1 MHKNKKM
8 QTSEIKQ
15 RFGFRK
21 MSIGLCSAVLGS
33 MVFALNTNH
42 PVVHA
47 ATTDNSDANNS
58 QVVNSDKAVAEAS
71 QSNAQSADQAQP
83 QAQTNS
89 AAQASAD
96 SAKQAQADQAQAQA
110 QAQASNSS
118 ENKAQASN
126 ESQSSVK
133 SAIEKQADNASAQ
146 VETKGSLNPAQKTP
160 ERQSA
165 SSVNQDANK
174 AVQAQAPTQNK
185 TQVPAQKSMTQGSTI
200 KSPAQKTPAISGA
213 VSNATQTPNIAD
225 NSVNQAANHANTSVE
240 KSNQASSNKNTDF
253 NLTDNLSKLTA
264 DSIKDNKSFAQILR
278 ENKASIDTAKL
289 TGMYLNSLV
298 AATPNAAGDDQS
310 RNSADHKPDKDIQ
323 DDAGGYVDGN
333 QDKDWVSGDVIS
345 HVITRHVDP
354 VTHKE
359 HVEAVTH
366 VVHHNAET
374 KQVDVPAQTHIV
386 HHDATY
392 TTITVPGQRTWVP
405 PEFEYSQSGSSSG
418 DANQD
423 IVITKPGYWEEG
435 PSTTETVES
444 SPAYDETVVDVP
456 AHKETQVVKKAW
468 DETVTDIPAHDRTVI
483 DQDGYTETVTTWEAR
498 QRRTILVHNPD
509 GTTTDASQYA
519 NIIKTDISRTDDS
532 TKKTTTNL
540 GQWTTSNFG
549 EYVAPKISGY
559 TATIPTV
566 SAESTDPQYSDP
578 EINIYYIADARSVN
592 FKFVDD
598 NNNEAQVGATV
609 TRNGRPGDTASDL
622 GLVVPDK
629 YELAPG
635 QDLPTSYTFKDTNPD
650 QIIHLVHA
658 LVPSTDPSLTQKK
671 VTRTVIFNTPSS
683 YGDKPQ
689 NVVQTANF
697 KRTVYL
703 DAVTGKI
710 AHVNND
716 GVSDPNGHEAIGD
729 WHATSDNDA
738 EDQNTPTVH
747 LDSVPVVQVN
757 GYTPNPSAVNA
768 WDVKGTD
775 QDQTITVN
783 YNANAQA
790 ERFIFEDKDNNNQQ
804 VGSPT
809 TINGV
814 TNQTAQVSLKVP
826 DNYELADG
834 ETLPTSYTFKTTNP
848 DTIIYLKHKHA
859 QAPDVSKTVNRTVE
873 IYFPDGKESDSKQTV
888 TFKRDGYI
896 DLVTKQPHYT
906 NWSEN
911 GQHVFD
917 AISVPPVS
925 GYTPSTTV
933 DRITVTPNDGD
944 LDVKVHYTAN
954 PQSININYQTPDG
967 KVLTQDSK
975 SGTTGE
981 NVKLTYDKTP
991 KGYQIVPGQQLP
1003 DNYTFLPKDN
1013 HDIPVIVDVKKD
1025 NLPDEKET
1033 ETRIVTITTPDGKS
1047 TDTTQSV
1054 TFTRTAVKNEV
1065 TGATENGPWSEN
1077 GTHHFDEVPAKAIE
1091 GYAINGSAP
1100 AIDVHPGYG
1109 TKHIYITYVADGVT
1123 NTWHYVDDDESG
1135 KTVGTDH
1142 QFAGKVNDT
1151 TSFDATKT
1159 QPIPAGYDLVTPGST
1174 NVTYTFKPQGQN
1186 TPVIIHLKH
1195 HITDLTGLNAH
1206 TVKRTIRVTNPQDKT
1221 TDTLEQITFSQSGK
1235 RDEVTGKITYGK
1247 WTNDDT
1253 QTFKAWH
1260 VPDYQGYKPA
1270 GDIENDPNGGMQ
1282 VGADTVHHDSKDILK
1297 VVTYNPDD
1305 ETQKII
1311 YVDPDKNPVVNDSV
1325 GGKFNSTTGLTY
1337 DKVPDGWV
1345 MVPDQKLPSSVTF
1358 KTDNPDIIVNIEH
1371 GKIKVPHDNPH
1382 KKGDPI
1388 PGTKTR
1394 HFDDGSAKDDLNHAS
1409 HRVITVIE
1417 PSGKR
1422 DVTTQTVNF
1431 TRDSLVDTVTGKVIS
1446 YTDWTPSGDGNYA
1459 EFDSPKFDGYKP
1471 SVEKV
1476 PVEKAVV
1483 TKDADPVTITYT
1495 AEARNTVLRFLDQ
1508 DSNNAQVGP
1517 DHPFNGN
1524 VGQTIDI
1531 TGITVPEHYVLAPGQ
1546 SIPTSYSFKDKDNQP
1561 MLVYLKH
1568 KIDILNPT
1576 NDKDNTEK
1584 TVTRTVEITDPQGK
1598 ESDTKQQ
1605 VTFTRTGTYDEVTGK
1620 RQYNPWSENGQHVFD
1635 SVPVPDIPGYT
1646 PSAQVPQI
1654 TVTPQSPDEDLRVHY
1669 TSQPQNTNVDY
1680 KTPDG
1685 KIIKQDNIGGK
1696 TDQTVDVPYEVPD
1709 HYQIVPGQDLPKTYT
1724 FKNKDNPDIIV
1735 NVEPI
1740 KTPQADDTQSV
1751 TRVVTITTPD
1761 GKSTDTTQTVTFTR
1775 HANKNEVTGEI
1786 EYGDWSENGKHT
1798 FDEVTAK
1805 PIAGYAINGSAPEI
1819 VVTPNDKDS
1828 HVYITYVANGQSS
1841 DWHFVDDDNN
1851 GSVVGGKHLIAGK
1864 TNQTIGLDIQS
1875 QIPGNYELVGGQNIP
1890 ATYTFKD
1897 KDNDPVVV
1905 HLKHKTQL
1913 IDDDTTKATVSRTI
1927 KVTNPDGHVNSA
1939 IQQVTF
1945 KRDGIKD
1952 LVTGK
1957 VTYGQWS
1964 NGDSQ
1969 TMSAWPVPE
1978 IQGYKASGTVDPVT
1992 VHHDT
1997 PAMEVD
2003 ITYTPLN
2010 SNQKINY
2017 VDPNHTPIKSDTIS
2031 GQIGT
2036 TVEPKYDIPDG
2047 WVVVTP
2053 GPKDVT
2059 FKETNPDITV
2069 VIKHGEILV
2078 PGDKPVK
2085 PGDQIPGTQDKHFKD
2100 GSTQDD
2106 LNHTSK
2112 RKIIVVNPD
2121 GTKNV
2126 TDQKVAFTRDSLV
2139 DTVTGEVIKYSDWRV
2154 ADNSKGEY
2162 PSFKAPKIDGYNAN
2176 PDYVFSEKADPTK
2189 DAPDVVI
2196 SYDKLAKPEDNKPS
2210 EPSQPGVVPY
2220 VPQTPETP
2228 QQPQQPQEPQQ
2239 PAQPTEPTEPTQK
2252 PTKKAPKKVKKAPAK
2267 KVPTKKVD
2275 NGPVRTTPV
2284 VPTPAVI
2291 TTPSNTPSAPVQ
2303 EPQVTQVARQAAPA
2317 VVQSNG
2323 QLPQT
2328 GSSEEDNALALAGL
2342 AVIGISMMAFVPR
2355 KRED

>member
-71 QSNAQSADQAQP
+71 QSNAPSADQAQT

-89 AAQASAD
+89 AAQVSAD
-96 SAKQAQADQAQAQA
+96 SAKQAQADQAQV
-110 QAQASNSS
+110 SNPS
-118 ENKAQASN
+118 ENKNPASN

-133 SAIEKQADNASAQ
+133 SAIEKQADNASNQ
-146 VETKGSLNPAQKTP
+146 VETKGNLNPAQKTP

-174 AVQAQAPTQNK
+174 AAQAQAPTQNK
-185 TQVPAQKSMTQGSTI
+185 TQVPAQKSVTQGSTI
-200 KSPAQKTPAISGA
+200 KSPAQKTPAISDA

-225 NSVNQAANHANTSVE
+225 SSVNQAANHANASVE
-240 KSNQASSNKNTDF
+240 KSNQASSNKNADF
-253 NLTDNLSKLTA
+253 NLADNLSKLTA

-278 ENKASIDTAKL
+278 ENKASMDTAKL
-289 TGMYLNSLV
+289 TSMYLNLLV

-310 RNSADHKPDKDIQ
+310 RNNADHKPDKDIQ
-323 DDAGGYVDGN
+323 DNAGGYVNGSKDE
-333 QDKDWVSGDVIS
+333 DWVAGDLIN

-392 TTITVPGQRTWVP
+392 TTVTVPGQRTWVP

-509 GTTTDASQYA
+509 KTIIDASQYA
-519 NIIKTDISRTDDS
+519 NITKTDISRTDDS

-578 EINIYYIADARSVN
+578 EINIYYVADARNVN

-658 LVPSTDPSLTQKK
+658 LIPSTDPSLTQKK

-689 NVVQTANF
+689 NVVQTASF

-738 EDQNTPTVH
+738 EGQITPTVH
-747 LDSVPVVQVN
+747 LDSVPVVSVK
-757 GYTPNPSAVNA
+757 GYTPNPGTVNA

-775 QDQTITVN
+775 KDQTITVN
-783 YNANAQA
+783 YVADKQA

-814 TNQTAQVSLKVP
+814 TNQTAQVSLTVP

-859 QAPDVSKTVNRTVE
+859 QASDVSKTVNRTVE

-954 PQSININYQTPDG
+954 PQSININYQTPNG
-967 KVLTQDSK
+967 KVLVQDPK

-981 NVKLTYDKTP
+981 SVKLTYDKTP

-1077 GTHHFDEVPAKAIE
+1077 GTHHFEEVSAKAIE

-1109 TKHIYITYVADGVT
+1109 TKHIYITYVADGAT
-1123 NTWHYVDDDESG
+1123 NTWHYADDDESG

-1151 TSFDATKT
+1151 TSFDVTKT
-1159 QPIPAGYDLVTPGST
+1159 QPIPAGYDLVTPGSI

-1186 TPVIIHLKH
+1186 TPVVIHLKH

-1206 TVKRTIRVTNPQDKT
+1206 TVKRTIRVTNPQGKT

-1253 QTFKAWH
+1253 QTFKALH
-1260 VPDYQGYKPA
+1260 VTDYQGYKPA
-1270 GDIENDPNGGMQ
+1270 GDIENDPDGGMQ

-1311 YVDPDKNPVVNDSV
+1311 YVDPDKNPVANDQV
-1325 GGKFNSTTGLTY
+1325 GGKFNSTTSLTY

-1382 KKGDPI
+1382 NKGDQI

-1471 SVEKV
+1471 SVKKA

-1508 DSNNAQVGP
+1508 DSNNTQVGP

-1531 TGITVPEHYVLAPGQ
+1531 TGVTVPEHYVLAPGQ

-1646 PSAQVPQI
+1646 PSAQVPQV

-1685 KIIKQDNIGGK
+1685 KIIKQDNVGGK

-1775 HANKNEVTGEI
+1775 HANKNEVTGET

-1798 FDEVTAK
+1798 FDEVAAK

-1819 VVTPNDKDS
+1819 VITPNDKDS

-1851 GSVVGGKHLIAGK
+1851 GSVIGGKHLIAGK

-1875 QIPGNYELVGGQNIP
+1875 QIPGNYELVDGQNIP

-1913 IDDDTTKATVSRTI
+1913 IDDNTTKATVSRTI

-1957 VTYGQWS
+1957 ITYGQWS

-2047 WVVVTP
+2047 WVVVMP

-2078 PGDKPVK
+2078 PGDKPVN
-2085 PGDQIPGTQDKHFKD
+2085 PGDKIPGTQDKHFKD

-2121 GTKNV
+2121 GTKHV

-2210 EPSQPGVVPY
+2210 EPSQPGVPC

-2228 QQPQQPQEPQQ
+2228 QEPQEPQEPQQ
-2239 PAQPTEPTEPTQK
+2239 PQQPAEPTEPAQK

-2267 KVPTKKVD
+2267 KVPTKKAD
-2275 NGPVRTTPV
+2275 NGPVRT
-2284 VPTPAVI
+2284 TPAVI

-2328 GSSEEDNALALAGL
+2328 GSSKEDNALALAGL

>member
-71 QSNAQSADQAQP
+71 QSNAQSADQAQT

-96 SAKQAQADQAQAQA
+96 SAKQAQAD

>member
-58 QVVNSDKAVAEAS
+58 QVVNSDKAVADAS
-71 QSNAQSADQAQP
+71 QSNALSADQAQT

-89 AAQASAD
+89 TAQVSAD
-96 SAKQAQADQAQAQA
+96 SAKQAQADQAQV
-110 QAQASNSS
+110 SNSS
-118 ENKAQASN
+118 ESENSASN

-133 SAIEKQADNASAQ
+133 SAIEKQADNASNQ
-146 VETKGSLNPAQKTP
+146 VEAKGSLNPAQKTP
-160 ERQSA
+160 ERQSV
-165 SSVNQDANK
+165 SSVNQDTNK
-174 AVQAQAPTQNK
+174 ADQAQAPTQNK
-185 TQVPAQKSMTQGSTI
+185 TQVPAQKSVTQGSTI

-225 NSVNQAANHANTSVE
+225 SSVNQATNHANTSVE
-240 KSNQASSNKNTDF
+240 KANQASSNKNTDF

-289 TGMYLNSLV
+289 TSMYLNLLV

-310 RNSADHKPDKDIQ
+310 RNNADHKPDKDIQ
-323 DDAGGYVDGN
+323 DDAGGYVDGSK
-333 QDKDWVSGDVIS
+333 DDDWVAGDVIN

-359 HVEAVTH
+359 HVDAVTH

-392 TTITVPGQRTWVP
+392 TTVTVPGQRTWVP

-498 QRRTILVHNPD
+498 QRRTITVHNPD
-509 GTTTDASQYA
+509 GTQTDASQYA
-519 NIIKTDISRTDDS
+519 NITKIDISRTDDS

-578 EINIYYIADARSVN
+578 EINIYYVANARSVN

-658 LVPSTDPSLTQKK
+658 LIPSTDPSLTQKK

-689 NVVQTANF
+689 NVVQTASF

-716 GVSDPNGHEAIGD
+716 GVSDPNGHEAIYA

-738 EDQNTPTVH
+738 EGQITPTVH
-747 LDSVPVVQVN
+747 LDSVPVVSVK
-757 GYTPNPSAVNA
+757 GYTPNPNTVGA

-775 QDQTITVN
+775 KDQTITVN
-783 YNANAQA
+783 YVADKQA

-814 TNQTAQVSLKVP
+814 TNQTAQVSLTVP

-859 QAPDVSKTVNRTVE
+859 QASDVSKTVNRTVE

-906 NWSEN
+906 AWSEN

-917 AISVPPVS
+917 AISIPPVS

-954 PQSININYQTPDG
+954 PQSININYQTPNG
-967 KVLTQDSK
+967 KVLVQDPK

-981 NVKLTYDKTP
+981 SVKLTYDKTP

-1054 TFTRTAVKNEV
+1054 IFTRTAVKNEV

-1109 TKHIYITYVADGVT
+1109 TKHIYITYVADGAT
-1123 NTWHYVDDDESG
+1123 NTWHYADDDESG

-1151 TSFDATKT
+1151 TSFDVTKT

-1186 TPVIIHLKH
+1186 IPIVIHLKH

-1206 TVKRTIRVTNPQDKT
+1206 TVKRTIRVTNPQGKT

-1235 RDEVTGKITYGK
+1235 RDEVTGKITYGD
-1247 WTNDDT
+1247 WTNNDT
-1253 QTFKAWH
+1253 QTFKALH
-1260 VPDYQGYKPA
+1260 VTDYQGYKPA
-1270 GDIENDPNGGMQ
+1270 GDIENDPDGGMQ

-1311 YVDPDKNPVVNDSV
+1311 YVDPDKNPVANDSV
-1325 GGKFNSTTGLTY
+1325 GGKFNSTTSLTY

-1382 KKGDPI
+1382 NKGDQI

-1417 PSGKR
+1417 PSGKH

-1446 YTDWTPSGDGNYA
+1446 YTDWTPSGDGNYT

-1531 TGITVPEHYVLAPGQ
+1531 TDVTVPEHYILAPGQ
-1546 SIPTSYSFKDKDNQP
+1546 SIPTSYSFKEKDNQS

-1775 HANKNEVTGEI
+1775 HANKNEVTGET

-1798 FDEVTAK
+1798 FDEVAAK

-1913 IDDDTTKATVSRTI
+1913 IDDDTTKTTVSRTI

-2078 PGDKPVK
+2078 PGNKPVK

-2121 GTKNV
+2121 GTKHV

-2196 SYDKLAKPEDNKPS
+2196 SYDKLAKPEDNKPG
-2210 EPSQPGVVPY
+2210 EPSQPGVPCI
-2220 VPQTPETP
+2220 PQTPETP
-2228 QQPQQPQEPQQ
+2228 QQPQQPQQPQEPQ
-2239 PAQPTEPTEPTQK
+2239 QPTEPTEPAQK
-2252 PTKKAPKKVKKAPAK
+2252 PAKKVKKAPAK
-2267 KVPTKKVD
+2267 KVPTKKAD
-2275 NGPVRTTPV
+2275 NGPVV
-2284 VPTPAVI
+2284 STPAVI
-2291 TTPSNTPSAPVQ
+2291 TTPSSTPSAPVQ

-2328 GSSEEDNALALAGL
+2328 GSSKEDNALALAGL

>member
-58 QVVNSDKAVAEAS
+58 QVVNSDKSVAEAS
-71 QSNAQSADQAQP
+71 QSNAQSADQAQT

-89 AAQASAD
+89 AAQVSAD
-96 SAKQAQADQAQAQA
+96 SAKQAQADQTQVQAQVP
-110 QAQASNSS
+110 NSS

-126 ESQSSVK
+126 ESQNSVK

-174 AVQAQAPTQNK
+174 AAQAQAPTQNK
-185 TQVPAQKSMTQGSTI
+185 TQVPVQKSVTQGSTI
-200 KSPAQKTPAISGA
+200 KSPAQKTPTISGA

-225 NSVNQAANHANTSVE
+225 SSVNQAANHANTSVE

-278 ENKASIDTAKL
+278 ENKASMDTAKL
-289 TGMYLNSLV
+289 TSMYLNLLV
-298 AATPNAAGDDQS
+298 ATTPNAAGDDQS
-310 RNSADHKPDKDIQ
+310 RNNADHKPDKDIQ
-323 DDAGGYVDGN
+323 DDAGGYVDGSN
-333 QDKDWVSGDVIS
+333 KDDDWVAGDVIN

-374 KQVDVPAQTHIV
+374 KQVDVPAKTHIV
-386 HHDATY
+386 PHAATY
-392 TTITVPGQRTWVP
+392 TTITVPGQKTWIP
-405 PEFEYSQSGSSSG
+405 PQFEYSQSGSSSG

-519 NIIKTDISRTDDS
+519 NITKTDISRTDDS

-566 SAESTDPQYSDP
+566 SAEATDPQYSDP
-578 EINIYYIADARSVN
+578 MINIYYIADARSVN

-598 NNNEAQVGATV
+598 NNNEAQVGPTV

-622 GLVVPDK
+622 GLVVPNK
-629 YELAPG
+629 YELAHG

-658 LVPSTDPSLTQKK
+658 LIPSTDPSLTQKK

-703 DAVTGKI
+703 DAVTGQI
-710 AHVNND
+710 AHVNNA

-738 EDQNTPTVH
+738 EGQITPAVH
-747 LDSVPVVQVN
+747 LNSVPVVSVK

-775 QDQTITVN
+775 KDQTITVN
-783 YNANAQA
+783 YVADKQA

-814 TNQTAQVSLKVP
+814 TNQTAQVSLTVP

-848 DTIIYLKHKHA
+848 DTIIYLKHKRA

-967 KVLTQDSK
+967 KVLTQDPK

-991 KGYQIVPGQQLP
+991 KGYRIVPGQQLP

-1033 ETRIVTITTPDGKS
+1033 ETRIVTITTPGGKS

-1065 TGATENGPWSEN
+1065 TGATENSPWSEN

-1109 TKHIYITYVADGVT
+1109 TKHIYITYVANGVT
-1123 NTWHYVDDDESG
+1123 NTWHYVDDDESS

-1186 TPVIIHLKH
+1186 TPVVIHLKH

-1270 GDIENDPNGGMQ
+1270 GDIENDPDGGMQ

-1371 GKIKVPHDNPH
+1371 GKIKVPHDHPH

-1459 EFDSPKFDGYKP
+1459 EFDSPKFNGYKP

-1531 TGITVPEHYVLAPGQ
+1531 TDITVPEHYVLAPGQ
-1546 SIPTSYSFKDKDNQP
+1546 SIPTSYSFKEKDNQP

-1724 FKNKDNPDIIV
+1724 FKDKDNPDIIV

-1740 KTPQADDTQSV
+1740 KTPQADDKATI

-1761 GKSTDTTQTVTFTR
+1761 GKSTDTTQTVIFTR
-1775 HANKNEVTGEI
+1775 HANKNEVTGET
-1786 EYGDWSENGKHT
+1786 EYGNWSENGKHT

-1828 HVYITYVANGQSS
+1828 HIYITYVANGQSS

-1964 NGDSQ
+1964 NSDSQ

-2017 VDPNHTPIKSDTIS
+2017 VDPNHNPIKSDTIS

-2085 PGDQIPGTQDKHFKD
+2085 PGDKIPGTQDKHFKD

-2121 GTKNV
+2121 GTKHV

-2210 EPSQPGVVPY
+2210 EPSQPDVVPC
-2220 VPQTPETP
+2220 VPQTPET
-2228 QQPQQPQEPQQ
+2228 PQQPQEPQQ
-2239 PAQPTEPTEPTQK
+2239 PAQPTEPTEPARK

-2267 KVPTKKVD
+2267 KVPTKKAD

-2284 VPTPAVI
+2284 VSTPAVI

-2328 GSSEEDNALALAGL
+2328 GSSKEDNALALAGL

>member
-1 MHKNKKM
+1 M

-58 QVVNSDKAVAEAS
+58 QVVNSDKAVADTS
-71 QSNAQSADQAQP
+71 QSNAPSADQAQT
-83 QAQTNS
+83 QTQTNS
-89 AAQASAD
+89 VAQVSAD
-96 SAKQAQADQAQAQA
+96 SAKQAQADQAQV
-110 QAQASNSS
+110 SNSS
-118 ENKAQASN
+118 ENKNPASN

-133 SAIEKQADNASAQ
+133 SAIEKQTDSASAQ

-165 SSVNQDANK
+165 SSVNQDTNK
-174 AVQAQAPTQNK
+174 AAQAQVQAPTQNK
-185 TQVPAQKSMTQGSTI
+185 TQVPAQKSVTQGSTI

-213 VSNATQTPNIAD
+213 ASNATQTPNIAD
-225 NSVNQAANHANTSVE
+225 SSVNQAANNANASVE
-240 KSNQASSNKNTDF
+240 KSNPASSNKNTDF

-278 ENKASIDTAKL
+278 ENKASMDTAKL
-289 TGMYLNSLV
+289 TSMYLNLLV

-310 RNSADHKPDKDIQ
+310 RNNADHKPDKDIQ
-323 DDAGGYVDGN
+323 DDAGGYVNGSKDE
-333 QDKDWVSGDVIS
+333 DWVAGDVIN

-359 HVEAVTH
+359 HVDAVTH

-392 TTITVPGQRTWVP
+392 TTVTVPGQRTWVP

-498 QRRTILVHNPD
+498 QRRTITVHNPD
-509 GTTTDASQYA
+509 HTTIDASQYA
-519 NIIKTDISRTDDS
+519 NITKTDISRTDDS

-578 EINIYYIADARSVN
+578 EINIYYVANARSVN

-658 LVPSTDPSLTQKK
+658 LIPSTDPSLTQKK

-689 NVVQTANF
+689 NVVQTASF

-716 GVSDPNGHEAIGD
+716 GVSDPNGHEAIYT

-738 EDQNTPTVH
+738 EGQITPTVH
-747 LDSVPVVQVN
+747 LDSVPVVSVK
-757 GYTPNPSAVNA
+757 GYTPNPGAVNA

-775 QDQTITVN
+775 KDQTITVN
-783 YNANAQA
+783 YVADKQA

-814 TNQTAQVSLKVP
+814 TNQTAQVSLTVP

-859 QAPDVSKTVNRTVE
+859 QASDVSKTVNRTVE

-906 NWSEN
+906 AWSEN

-917 AISVPPVS
+917 AISIPPVS

-954 PQSININYQTPDG
+954 PQSININYQTPNG
-967 KVLTQDSK
+967 KVLVQDPK

-981 NVKLTYDKTP
+981 SVKLTYDKTP

-1151 TSFDATKT
+1151 ASFDVTKT
-1159 QPIPAGYDLVTPGST
+1159 QPIPTGYDLVTPGST
-1174 NVTYTFKPQGQN
+1174 NVSYMFKPQGQN
-1186 TPVIIHLKH
+1186 TPVLIHLKH

-1206 TVKRTIRVTNPQDKT
+1206 TVKRTIRVTNPQGKT

-1253 QTFKAWH
+1253 QTFKALH
-1260 VPDYQGYKPA
+1260 VTDYQGYTPA
-1270 GDIENDPNGGMQ
+1270 GDIENDPDGGMQ

-1311 YVDPDKNPVVNDSV
+1311 YLDPDKNPVANDQV

-1358 KTDNPDIIVNIEH
+1358 KTDNPDIIVNVEH
-1371 GKIKVPHDNPH
+1371 GKIKVPHDHPH
-1382 KKGDPI
+1382 NKGDQI

-1417 PSGKR
+1417 PSGKH

-1483 TKDADPVTITYT
+1483 TKDANPVTITYT

-1524 VGQTIDI
+1524 VGQTINI
-1531 TGITVPEHYVLAPGQ
+1531 TDITVPEHYVLAPGQ

-1685 KIIKQDNIGGK
+1685 KIIKQDNVGGK
-1696 TDQTVDVPYEVPD
+1696 TDQTVDVPYQVPD

-1735 NVEPI
+1735 KVEPI

-1775 HANKNEVTGEI
+1775 HANKNEVTGET

-1798 FDEVTAK
+1798 FNEVVAK
-1805 PIAGYAINGSAPEI
+1805 PIAGYAINGSAPTI

-1913 IDDDTTKATVSRTI
+1913 IDDNTTKATVSRTI

-2078 PGDKPVK
+2078 PGNKPVK

-2121 GTKNV
+2121 GTKHV

-2196 SYDKLAKPEDNKPS
+2196 SYDKLAKPEDNKPG
-2210 EPSQPGVVPY
+2210 EPSQPGVPC

-2228 QQPQQPQEPQQ
+2228 QQPQQPQQ
-2239 PAQPTEPTEPTQK
+2239 PAQPTEPTEPAQK
-2252 PTKKAPKKVKKAPAK
+2252 PAKKVKKAPAK
-2267 KVPTKKVD
+2267 KVPTKKAD
-2275 NGPVRTTPV
+2275 NGPVV
-2284 VPTPAVI
+2284 STPAVI
-2291 TTPSNTPSAPVQ
+2291 TTPSSTPSAPVQ

-2328 GSSEEDNALALAGL
+2328 GSSKEDNALALAGL

-2355 KRED
+2355 KREN

>member
-47 ATTDNSDANNS
+47 ATTDNSDANSS
-58 QVVNSDKAVAEAS
+58 QVANSDKAVVEAS
-71 QSNAQSADQAQP
+71 QSNAQSADQAQT
-83 QAQTNS
+83 QTQTNS
-89 AAQASAD
+89 AAQVSAD
-96 SAKQAQADQAQAQA
+96 SATQAQADQAQV
-110 QAQASNSS
+110 SNSS

-160 ERQSA
+160 EKQSA

-174 AVQAQAPTQNK
+174 ADQAQAPVQAPTQNK
-185 TQVPAQKSMTQGSTI
+185 TQVPAQKSVTQGSTI
-200 KSPAQKTPAISGA
+200 KSPAQKTPVINGA
-213 VSNATQTPNIAD
+213 VSKATQTPNIAD
-225 NSVNQAANHANTSVE
+225 SSVNQAANNANASVE
-240 KSNQASSNKNTDF
+240 KSNPASSNKNTDF

-278 ENKASIDTAKL
+278 ENKASMDTAKL
-289 TGMYLNSLV
+289 TSMYLNLLV

-310 RNSADHKPDKDIQ
+310 RNNADHKPDKDIQ
-323 DDAGGYVDGN
+323 DDAGGYVDGDN
-333 QDKDWVSGDVIS
+333 KDDDWVAGDLIN

-374 KQVDVPAQTHIV
+374 KQVDVPAKTHIV
-386 HHDATY
+386 PHAATY
-392 TTITVPGQRTWVP
+392 TTITVPGQKTWVP
-405 PEFEYSQSGSSSG
+405 PEFEYSQNGSSSG

-435 PSTTETVES
+435 PATTETVES

-519 NIIKTDISRTDDS
+519 NITKTDISRTDDS

-566 SAESTDPQYSDP
+566 SAEATDPQYSDP
-578 EINIYYIADARSVN
+578 MINIYYIADARSVN

-622 GLVVPDK
+622 GLVVPNK

-658 LVPSTDPSLTQKK
+658 LVPSLDPSLTQKK

-716 GVSDPNGHEAIGD
+716 GVSDPNGHEAIYA

-738 EDQNTPTVH
+738 EGQNTPTVH

-757 GYTPNPSAVNA
+757 GYTPNPNTVGA

-790 ERFIFEDKDNNNQQ
+790 ERFIFEDKDNKNQQ

-809 TINGV
+809 TIKGV
-814 TNQTAQVSLKVP
+814 TNQTAQVSLTVP

-896 DLVTKQPHYT
+896 DLVTKQSHYT

-917 AISVPPVS
+917 AIPIPPVS

-954 PQSININYQTPDG
+954 PQSININYQTPNG
-967 KVLTQDSK
+967 KVLVQDPK

-981 NVKLTYDKTP
+981 NVKLAYDKTP

-1003 DNYTFLPKDN
+1003 DSYTFLPKDN

-1123 NTWHYVDDDESG
+1123 NTWHYVDDDGAG
-1135 KTVGTDH
+1135 KMVGDDH

-1151 TSFDATKT
+1151 ASFDVTT
-1159 QPIPAGYDLVTPGST
+1159 IQPIPTGYDLVTPGST
-1174 NVTYTFKPQGQN
+1174 SVNYMFKPQGQN
-1186 TPVIIHLKH
+1186 TPVLIHLKH

-1206 TVKRTIRVTNPQDKT
+1206 TVKRTIRVTNPQGKT

-1235 RDEVTGKITYGK
+1235 RDEVTGKITYGD
-1247 WTNDDT
+1247 WTNNDS

-1260 VPDYQGYKPA
+1260 VPDYQGYTPA

-1311 YVDPDKNPVVNDSV
+1311 YVDPDKNPVANDQV
-1325 GGKFNSTTGLTY
+1325 GGKFNSTTSLTY

-1371 GKIKVPHDNPH
+1371 GKIKVPHDNPYN
-1382 KKGDPI
+1382 KGDQI

-1417 PSGKR
+1417 PSGKH

-1471 SVEKV
+1471 SVEKA

-1646 PSAQVPQI
+1646 PSAQVPQV

-1696 TDQTVDVPYEVPD
+1696 TDQTVDVPYQVPD

-1751 TRVVTITTPD
+1751 TRVVTITTPA
-1761 GKSTDTTQTVTFTR
+1761 GKSTDTTQTITFTR
-1775 HANKNEVTGEI
+1775 HANKNEVTGKT

-1805 PIAGYAINGSAPEI
+1805 PIAGYAINGSAPTI

-1957 VTYGQWS
+1957 ITYGQWS

-1978 IQGYKASGTVDPVT
+1978 IPGYKASGTVDPVT

-2017 VDPNHTPIKSDTIS
+2017 VDPNHNPIKSDTIS

-2059 FKETNPDITV
+2059 FKDTNPDITV

-2078 PGDKPVK
+2078 PGNKPVK
-2085 PGDQIPGTQDKHFKD
+2085 PGDKIPGTQDKHFKD

-2121 GTKNV
+2121 GTKHV

-2154 ADNSKGEY
+2154 SDNSKGEY

-2176 PDYVFSEKADPTK
+2176 PDYVFNEKADPTK

-2210 EPSQPGVVPY
+2210 EPSQPGVPC

-2228 QQPQQPQEPQQ
+2228 QQPQQPQQPQEPQQ
-2239 PAQPTEPTEPTQK
+2239 PQQPTEPTEPAQK
-2252 PTKKAPKKVKKAPAK
+2252 PAKKAPKKVKKAPAK
-2267 KVPTKKVD
+2267 KAPAKKAD

-2284 VPTPAVI
+2284 VSTPAVI
-2291 TTPSNTPSAPVQ
+2291 TTPSAPVQ

-2328 GSSEEDNALALAGL
+2328 GSSKEDNALSLAGL

>member
-1 MHKNKKM
+1 M
-8 QTSEIKQ
+8 
-15 RFGFRK
+15 
-21 MSIGLCSAVLGS
+21 
-33 MVFALNTNH
+33 
-42 PVVHA
+42 
-47 ATTDNSDANNS
+47 
-58 QVVNSDKAVAEAS
+58 
-71 QSNAQSADQAQP
+71 
-83 QAQTNS
+83 
-89 AAQASAD
+89 
-96 SAKQAQADQAQAQA
+96 
-110 QAQASNSS
+110 
-118 ENKAQASN
+118 
-126 ESQSSVK
+126 
-133 SAIEKQADNASAQ
+133 
-146 VETKGSLNPAQKTP
+146 
-160 ERQSA
+160 
-165 SSVNQDANK
+165 
-174 AVQAQAPTQNK
+174 
-185 TQVPAQKSMTQGSTI
+185 
-200 KSPAQKTPAISGA
+200 
-213 VSNATQTPNIAD
+213 
-225 NSVNQAANHANTSVE
+225 
-240 KSNQASSNKNTDF
+240 
-253 NLTDNLSKLTA
+253 
-264 DSIKDNKSFAQILR
+264 
-278 ENKASIDTAKL
+278 
-289 TGMYLNSLV
+289 
-298 AATPNAAGDDQS
+298 
-310 RNSADHKPDKDIQ
+310 
-323 DDAGGYVDGN
+323 
-333 QDKDWVSGDVIS
+333 
-345 HVITRHVDP
+345 
-354 VTHKE
+354 
-359 HVEAVTH
+359 
-366 VVHHNAET
+366 
-374 KQVDVPAQTHIV
+374 
-386 HHDATY
+386 
-392 TTITVPGQRTWVP
+392 
-405 PEFEYSQSGSSSG
+405 
-418 DANQD
+418 
-423 IVITKPGYWEEG
+423 
-435 PSTTETVES
+435 
-444 SPAYDETVVDVP
+444 
-456 AHKETQVVKKAW
+456 
-468 DETVTDIPAHDRTVI
+468 
-483 DQDGYTETVTTWEAR
+483 
-498 QRRTILVHNPD
+498 
-509 GTTTDASQYA
+509 
-519 NIIKTDISRTDDS
+519 
-532 TKKTTTNL
+532 
-540 GQWTTSNFG
+540 
-549 EYVAPKISGY
+549 
-559 TATIPTV
+559 
-566 SAESTDPQYSDP
+566 
-578 EINIYYIADARSVN
+578 
-592 FKFVDD
+592 
-598 NNNEAQVGATV
+598 
-609 TRNGRPGDTASDL
+609 
-622 GLVVPDK
+622 
-629 YELAPG
+629 
-635 QDLPTSYTFKDTNPD
+635 
-650 QIIHLVHA
+650 
-658 LVPSTDPSLTQKK
+658 
-671 VTRTVIFNTPSS
+671 
-683 YGDKPQ
+683 
-689 NVVQTANF
+689 
-697 KRTVYL
+697 
-703 DAVTGKI
+703 
-710 AHVNND
+710 
-716 GVSDPNGHEAIGD
+716 
-729 WHATSDNDA
+729 
-738 EDQNTPTVH
+738 
-747 LDSVPVVQVN
+747 
-757 GYTPNPSAVNA
+757 
-768 WDVKGTD
+768 
-775 QDQTITVN
+775 
-783 YNANAQA
+783 
-790 ERFIFEDKDNNNQQ
+790 
-804 VGSPT
+804 
-809 TINGV
+809 
-814 TNQTAQVSLKVP
+814 
-826 DNYELADG
+826 
-834 ETLPTSYTFKTTNP
+834 
-848 DTIIYLKHKHA
+848 
-859 QAPDVSKTVNRTVE
+859 
-873 IYFPDGKESDSKQTV
+873 
-888 TFKRDGYI
+888 
-896 DLVTKQPHYT
+896 
-906 NWSEN
+906 
-911 GQHVFD
+911 
-917 AISVPPVS
+917 
-925 GYTPSTTV
+925 
-933 DRITVTPNDGD
+933 
-944 LDVKVHYTAN
+944 
-954 PQSININYQTPDG
+954 
-967 KVLTQDSK
+967 
-975 SGTTGE
+975 
-981 NVKLTYDKTP
+981 
-991 KGYQIVPGQQLP
+991 
-1003 DNYTFLPKDN
+1003 
-1013 HDIPVIVDVKKD
+1013 
-1025 NLPDEKET
+1025 
-1033 ETRIVTITTPDGKS
+1033 
-1047 TDTTQSV
+1047 
-1054 TFTRTAVKNEV
+1054 
-1065 TGATENGPWSEN
+1065 
-1077 GTHHFDEVPAKAIE
+1077 
-1091 GYAINGSAP
+1091 
-1100 AIDVHPGYG
+1100 
-1109 TKHIYITYVADGVT
+1109 
-1123 NTWHYVDDDESG
+1123 
-1135 KTVGTDH
+1135 
-1142 QFAGKVNDT
+1142 
-1151 TSFDATKT
+1151 
-1159 QPIPAGYDLVTPGST
+1159 
-1174 NVTYTFKPQGQN
+1174 
-1186 TPVIIHLKH
+1186 
-1195 HITDLTGLNAH
+1195 
-1206 TVKRTIRVTNPQDKT
+1206 
-1221 TDTLEQITFSQSGK
+1221 
-1235 RDEVTGKITYGK
+1235 
-1247 WTNDDT
+1247 
-1253 QTFKAWH
+1253 
-1260 VPDYQGYKPA
+1260 
-1270 GDIENDPNGGMQ
+1270 
-1282 VGADTVHHDSKDILK
+1282 
-1297 VVTYNPDD
+1297 
-1305 ETQKII
+1305 
-1311 YVDPDKNPVVNDSV
+1311 
-1325 GGKFNSTTGLTY
+1325 
-1337 DKVPDGWV
+1337 
-1345 MVPDQKLPSSVTF
+1345 
-1358 KTDNPDIIVNIEH
+1358 
-1371 GKIKVPHDNPH
+1371 
-1382 KKGDPI
+1382 
-1388 PGTKTR
+1388 
-1394 HFDDGSAKDDLNHAS
+1394 
-1409 HRVITVIE
+1409 
-1417 PSGKR
+1417 
-1422 DVTTQTVNF
+1422 TTQTVNF

-1471 SVEKV
+1471 SVEKA

-1531 TGITVPEHYVLAPGQ
+1531 TGVTVPEHYILAPGQ

-1584 TVTRTVEITDPQGK
+1584 TVTRTVEITDQQGK

-1775 HANKNEVTGEI
+1775 HANKNEVTGET

-1798 FDEVTAK
+1798 FDEVAAK

-1875 QIPGNYELVGGQNIP
+1875 QIPGNYELVDGQNIP

-1897 KDNDPVVV
+1897 KDNVPVVV

-1957 VTYGQWS
+1957 ITYGQWS

-2078 PGDKPVK
+2078 PGNKPVK

-2121 GTKNV
+2121 GTKHV

-2210 EPSQPGVVPY
+2210 EPSQPGVPC

-2239 PAQPTEPTEPTQK
+2239 PTEPTEPTEPAQK
-2252 PTKKAPKKVKKAPAK
+2252 PAKKVKKAPAK
-2267 KVPTKKVD
+2267 KVPTKKAD
-2275 NGPVRTTPV
+2275 NGPVV
-2284 VPTPAVI
+2284 STPAVI

-2328 GSSEEDNALALAGL
+2328 GSSKEDNALALAGL

-2355 KRED
+2355 KCED

>member
-1 MHKNKKM
+1 M
-8 QTSEIKQ
+8 
-15 RFGFRK
+15 
-21 MSIGLCSAVLGS
+21 
-33 MVFALNTNH
+33 
-42 PVVHA
+42 
-47 ATTDNSDANNS
+47 
-58 QVVNSDKAVAEAS
+58 
-71 QSNAQSADQAQP
+71 
-83 QAQTNS
+83 
-89 AAQASAD
+89 
-96 SAKQAQADQAQAQA
+96 
-110 QAQASNSS
+110 
-118 ENKAQASN
+118 
-126 ESQSSVK
+126 
-133 SAIEKQADNASAQ
+133 
-146 VETKGSLNPAQKTP
+146 
-160 ERQSA
+160 
-165 SSVNQDANK
+165 
-174 AVQAQAPTQNK
+174 
-185 TQVPAQKSMTQGSTI
+185 PAQKSVTQGSTI

-213 VSNATQTPNIAD
+213 NGAVSNATQTPNIAD
-225 NSVNQAANHANTSVE
+225 SSVNQAANNANVSVE
-240 KSNQASSNKNTDF
+240 KSNPASSNKNTDF

-289 TGMYLNSLV
+289 TSMYLNLLV

-310 RNSADHKPDKDIQ
+310 RNNANHKPDKDIQ
-323 DDAGGYVDGN
+323 DDAGGYVNGSKD
-333 QDKDWVSGDVIS
+333 DDWVAGDVIN

-359 HVEAVTH
+359 HVDAVTH

-374 KQVDVPAQTHIV
+374 KQVDVPAQTHVV

-423 IVITKPGYWEEG
+423 VVITKPGYWEEG

-509 GTTTDASQYA
+509 DTITDASQYA
-519 NIIKTDISRTDDS
+519 NITKTDISRTDDS

-549 EYVAPKISGY
+549 EYVAPTISGY

-566 SAESTDPQYSDP
+566 SAEATDPQYSDP
-578 EINIYYIADARSVN
+578 MINIYYVANARSVN

-598 NNNEAQVGATV
+598 NNNEAQVGPTV

-622 GLVVPDK
+622 GLVVPNK

-689 NVVQTANF
+689 SVVQTASF

-716 GVSDPNGHEAIGD
+716 NVSDPNGHEAIYD

-738 EDQNTPTVH
+738 EGQITPTVH

-757 GYTPNPSAVNA
+757 GYTPNPGAVNA

-775 QDQTITVN
+775 KDQTITVN
-783 YNANAQA
+783 YVADKQA

-859 QAPDVSKTVNRTVE
+859 QASDVSKTVNRTVE

-917 AISVPPVS
+917 AIPIPPVS

-954 PQSININYQTPDG
+954 PQSININYQTPNG
-967 KVLTQDSK
+967 KVLVQDPK

-981 NVKLTYDKTP
+981 SVKLTYDKVP

-1077 GTHHFDEVPAKAIE
+1077 GTHHFNEVPAKVIE

-1123 NTWHYVDDDESG
+1123 NTWHYVDDDGEG
-1135 KTVGTDH
+1135 KMVGDDH

-1151 TSFDATKT
+1151 ASFDVTKT
-1159 QPIPAGYDLVTPGST
+1159 APIPTGYDLVTPGST
-1174 NVTYTFKPQGQN
+1174 SVNYMFKPQGQN
-1186 TPVIIHLKH
+1186 TPVLIHLKH

-1206 TVKRTIRVTNPQDKT
+1206 TVKRTIRVTNPQGKT

-1235 RDEVTGKITYGK
+1235 RDEVTGKITYGD
-1247 WTNDDT
+1247 WTNNDS
-1253 QTFKAWH
+1253 QTFKSWH

-1270 GDIENDPNGGMQ
+1270 GDIENDPDGGMQ

-1311 YVDPDKNPVVNDSV
+1311 YVDPDKNPVANDSV

-1358 KTDNPDIIVNIEH
+1358 KTDNPDIIVNVEH

-1382 KKGDPI
+1382 NKGDQI

-1417 PSGKR
+1417 PSGKH

-1446 YTDWTPSGDGNYA
+1446 YTDWTTSGDGNYA

-1471 SVEKV
+1471 SVEKA

-1531 TGITVPEHYVLAPGQ
+1531 TNITVPEHYVLAPGQ
-1546 SIPTSYSFKDKDNQP
+1546 SIPTSYSFKEKDNQP

-1735 NVEPI
+1735 KVEPI

-1751 TRVVTITTPD
+1751 TRVVTVTTPD

-1775 HANKNEVTGEI
+1775 HANKNEVTGET

-1798 FDEVTAK
+1798 FDEVAAK

-1913 IDDDTTKATVSRTI
+1913 IDDDTTKTTVSRTI

-1997 PAMEVD
+1997 PTMEVD

-2078 PGDKPVK
+2078 PGNKPVK
-2085 PGDQIPGTQDKHFKD
+2085 PGDKIPGTQDKHFKD

-2121 GTKNV
+2121 GTKHV

-2196 SYDKLAKPEDNKPS
+2196 SYDKLAKPEDNKPG
-2210 EPSQPGVVPY
+2210 EPSQPGVPY

-2239 PAQPTEPTEPTQK
+2239 PAQPTEPTEPAQK
-2252 PTKKAPKKVKKAPAK
+2252 PAKKVKKAPAK
-2267 KVPTKKVD
+2267 KVPTKKAD
-2275 NGPVRTTPV
+2275 NGPVRT
-2284 VPTPAVI
+2284 TPAVI

-2328 GSSEEDNALALAGL
+2328 GSSKEDNALALAGL

>member
-1 MHKNKKM
+1 MHKNNKM

-58 QVVNSDKAVAEAS
+58 QVVNSDKAVADTS
-71 QSNAQSADQAQP
+71 QSNAPSADQAQT
-83 QAQTNS
+83 QTQTNS
-89 AAQASAD
+89 VAQVSAD
-96 SAKQAQADQAQAQA
+96 SAKQAQADQAQV
-110 QAQASNSS
+110 SNSS
-118 ENKAQASN
+118 ENKNPASN

-133 SAIEKQADNASAQ
+133 SAIEKQTDSASAQ

-165 SSVNQDANK
+165 SSVNQDTNK
-174 AVQAQAPTQNK
+174 AAQAQVQAPTQNK
-185 TQVPAQKSMTQGSTI
+185 TQVPAQKSVTQGSTI

-213 VSNATQTPNIAD
+213 ASNATQTPNIAD
-225 NSVNQAANHANTSVE
+225 SSVNQAANNANASVE
-240 KSNQASSNKNTDF
+240 KSNPASSNKNTDF

-278 ENKASIDTAKL
+278 ENKASMDTAKL
-289 TGMYLNSLV
+289 TSMYLNLLV

-310 RNSADHKPDKDIQ
+310 RNNADHKPDKDIQ
-323 DDAGGYVDGN
+323 DDAGGYVNGSKDE
-333 QDKDWVSGDVIS
+333 DWVAGDVIN

-359 HVEAVTH
+359 HVDAVTH

-392 TTITVPGQRTWVP
+392 TTVTVPGQRTWVP

-498 QRRTILVHNPD
+498 QRRTITVHNPD
-509 GTTTDASQYA
+509 HTTIDASQYA
-519 NIIKTDISRTDDS
+519 NITKTDISRTDDS

-578 EINIYYIADARSVN
+578 EINIYYVANARSVN

-658 LVPSTDPSLTQKK
+658 LIPSTDPSLTQKK

-689 NVVQTANF
+689 NVVQTASF

-716 GVSDPNGHEAIGD
+716 GVSDPNGHEAIYT

-738 EDQNTPTVH
+738 EGQITPTVH
-747 LDSVPVVQVN
+747 LDSVPVVSVK
-757 GYTPNPSAVNA
+757 GYTPNPGAVNA

-775 QDQTITVN
+775 KDQTITVN
-783 YNANAQA
+783 YVADKQA

-814 TNQTAQVSLKVP
+814 TNQTAQVSLTVP

-859 QAPDVSKTVNRTVE
+859 QASDVSKTVNRTVE

-906 NWSEN
+906 AWSEN

-917 AISVPPVS
+917 AISIPPVS

-954 PQSININYQTPDG
+954 PQSININYQTPNG
-967 KVLTQDSK
+967 KVLVQDPK

-981 NVKLTYDKTP
+981 SVKLTYDKTP

-1151 TSFDATKT
+1151 ASFDVTKT
-1159 QPIPAGYDLVTPGST
+1159 QPIPTGYDLVTPGST
-1174 NVTYTFKPQGQN
+1174 NVSYMFKPQGQN
-1186 TPVIIHLKH
+1186 TPVLIHLKH

-1206 TVKRTIRVTNPQDKT
+1206 TVKRTIRVTNPQGKT

-1253 QTFKAWH
+1253 QTFKALH
-1260 VPDYQGYKPA
+1260 VTDYQGYTPA
-1270 GDIENDPNGGMQ
+1270 GDIENDPDGGMQ

-1311 YVDPDKNPVVNDSV
+1311 YLDPDKNPVANDQV

-1358 KTDNPDIIVNIEH
+1358 KTDNPDIIVNVEH
-1371 GKIKVPHDNPH
+1371 GKIKVPHDHPH
-1382 KKGDPI
+1382 NKGDQI

-1417 PSGKR
+1417 PSGKH

-1483 TKDADPVTITYT
+1483 TKDANPVTITYT

-1524 VGQTIDI
+1524 VGQTINI
-1531 TGITVPEHYVLAPGQ
+1531 TDITVPEHYVLAPGQ

-1685 KIIKQDNIGGK
+1685 KIIKQDNVGGK
-1696 TDQTVDVPYEVPD
+1696 TDQTVDVPYQVPD

-1735 NVEPI
+1735 KVEPI

-1775 HANKNEVTGEI
+1775 HANKNEVTGET

-1798 FDEVTAK
+1798 FNEVVAK
-1805 PIAGYAINGSAPEI
+1805 PIAGYAINGSAPTI

-1913 IDDDTTKATVSRTI
+1913 IDDNTTKATVSRTI

-2078 PGDKPVK
+2078 PGNKPVK

-2121 GTKNV
+2121 GTKHV

-2196 SYDKLAKPEDNKPS
+2196 SYDKLAKPEDNKPG
-2210 EPSQPGVVPY
+2210 EPSQPGVPC

-2228 QQPQQPQEPQQ
+2228 QQPQQPQQ
-2239 PAQPTEPTEPTQK
+2239 PAQPTEPTEPAQK
-2252 PTKKAPKKVKKAPAK
+2252 PAKKVKKAPAK
-2267 KVPTKKVD
+2267 KVPTKKAD
-2275 NGPVRTTPV
+2275 NGPVV
-2284 VPTPAVI
+2284 STPAVI
-2291 TTPSNTPSAPVQ
+2291 TTPSSTPSAPVQ

-2328 GSSEEDNALALAGL
+2328 GSSKEDNALALAGL

-2355 KRED
+2355 KREN

>member
-71 QSNAQSADQAQP
+71 QSNAPSADQAQT

-89 AAQASAD
+89 VAQVSAD
-96 SAKQAQADQAQAQA
+96 SAKQAQADQAQVP
-110 QAQASNSS
+110 NSS
-118 ENKAQASN
+118 ENKNTASN

-133 SAIEKQADNASAQ
+133 SAIEKQADSASAQ

-160 ERQSA
+160 ERQSV

-174 AVQAQAPTQNK
+174 ADQAQAPTQNK
-185 TQVPAQKSMTQGSTI
+185 TQVPAQKSVTQGSTI

-213 VSNATQTPNIAD
+213 ASNATQTPNIAD
-225 NSVNQAANHANTSVE
+225 SSVNQAANNANASVE
-240 KSNQASSNKNTDF
+240 KSNPASSNKNTDF

-278 ENKASIDTAKL
+278 ENKASMDTAKL
-289 TGMYLNSLV
+289 TSMYLNLLV

-310 RNSADHKPDKDIQ
+310 RNNADHKPDKDIQ
-323 DDAGGYVDGN
+323 DDAGGYVNGSKD
-333 QDKDWVSGDVIS
+333 DDWVAGDVIN

-359 HVEAVTH
+359 HVDAVTH

-392 TTITVPGQRTWVP
+392 TTVTVPGQRTWVP

-509 GTTTDASQYA
+509 NTTTDASQYA
-519 NIIKTDISRTDDS
+519 NITKIDISRTDDS

-566 SAESTDPQYSDP
+566 SAEATDPQYSDP
-578 EINIYYIADARSVN
+578 MINIYYIADARSVN

-598 NNNEAQVGATV
+598 NNNEAQVGPTV

-689 NVVQTANF
+689 NVVQTASF

-716 GVSDPNGHEAIGD
+716 NVSDPNGHEAIGD

-738 EDQNTPTVH
+738 EGQITPTVH
-747 LDSVPVVQVN
+747 LDSVPVVQVK
-757 GYTPNPSAVNA
+757 GYTPNPGAVNA

-783 YNANAQA
+783 YVADKQA

-814 TNQTAQVSLKVP
+814 TNQTAQVSLTVP

-859 QAPDVSKTVNRTVE
+859 QASDVSKTVNRTVE

-917 AISVPPVS
+917 AISIPSVS

-954 PQSININYQTPDG
+954 PQSININYQTPNG
-967 KVLTQDSK
+967 KVLVQDPK

-981 NVKLTYDKTP
+981 SVKLTYDKTP

-1054 TFTRTAVKNEV
+1054 TFTRTSVKNEV
-1065 TGATENGPWSEN
+1065 TGVTENGPWSEN
-1077 GTHHFDEVPAKAIE
+1077 GTHHFNEVPAKAIE

-1109 TKHIYITYVADGVT
+1109 TKHIYITYVANGAT

-1151 TSFDATKT
+1151 ASFDVTKT

-1206 TVKRTIRVTNPQDKT
+1206 TVKRTIRVTNPQGKT
-1221 TDTLEQITFSQSGK
+1221 TDTLEQITFSQSGT
-1235 RDEVTGKITYGK
+1235 RDEVTGKITYGD

-1253 QTFKAWH
+1253 QTFKALH
-1260 VPDYQGYKPA
+1260 VTDYQGYKPA
-1270 GDIENDPNGGMQ
+1270 GDIENDPDGGMQ

-1311 YVDPDKNPVVNDSV
+1311 YVDPDKNPVANDSV
-1325 GGKFNSTTGLTY
+1325 GGKFNSTTSLTY

-1382 KKGDPI
+1382 NKGDQI

-1409 HRVITVIE
+1409 HRVITVID
-1417 PSGKR
+1417 PSGKH

-1471 SVEKV
+1471 SIEKA

-1483 TKDADPVTITYT
+1483 TKDANPVTITYT

-1531 TGITVPEHYVLAPGQ
+1531 TDITVPEHYVLAPGQ
-1546 SIPTSYSFKDKDNQP
+1546 SIPTSYSFKEKDNQP

-1646 PSAQVPQI
+1646 PSAQVPQV

-1696 TDQTVDVPYEVPD
+1696 TDQTVDVPYQVPD
-1709 HYQIVPGQDLPKTYT
+1709 HYQIVHGQNLPKTYT

-1775 HANKNEVTGEI
+1775 HANKNEVTGET
-1786 EYGDWSENGKHT
+1786 EYGDWSESGKHT
-1798 FDEVTAK
+1798 FDEVVAK
-1805 PIAGYAINGSAPEI
+1805 PIAGYAINGSAPTI

-1913 IDDDTTKATVSRTI
+1913 IDDNTTKATVSRTI

-1957 VTYGQWS
+1957 ITYGQWS

-1978 IQGYKASGTVDPVT
+1978 IPGYKASGTVDPVT

-2078 PGDKPVK
+2078 PGNKPVK
-2085 PGDQIPGTQDKHFKD
+2085 PGDKIPGTQDKHFKD

-2121 GTKNV
+2121 GTKHV

-2154 ADNSKGEY
+2154 TDNSKGEY

-2196 SYDKLAKPEDNKPS
+2196 SYDKLAKPDDNKPS
-2210 EPSQPGVVPY
+2210 EPSQPGVPC

-2228 QQPQQPQEPQQ
+2228 QQPQQPQEPQEPQ
-2239 PAQPTEPTEPTQK
+2239 EPQQPTEPTEPAQK
-2252 PTKKAPKKVKKAPAK
+2252 PAKKVKKAPAK
-2267 KVPTKKVD
+2267 KVPTKKAD
-2275 NGPVRTTPV
+2275 NGPVRT
-2284 VPTPAVI
+2284 TPAVI

-2328 GSSEEDNALALAGL
+2328 GSSKEDNALALAGL

>member
-71 QSNAQSADQAQP
+71 QSNAQSADQAQT

-89 AAQASAD
+89 VAQVSAD
-96 SAKQAQADQAQAQA
+96 SAKQAQAD

-174 AVQAQAPTQNK
+174 AAQAQAPTQNK
-185 TQVPAQKSMTQGSTI
+185 TQVPAQKSVTQGSNI
-200 KSPAQKTPAISGA
+200 KSPAQRTPAISGA

-225 NSVNQAANHANTSVE
+225 SSVNQAANHANTSVE

-289 TGMYLNSLV
+289 TSMYLNSLV
-298 AATPNAAGDDQS
+298 ATTPNAAGDDQS
-310 RNSADHKPDKDIQ
+310 RNNADHKPDKDIQ
-323 DDAGGYVDGN
+323 DDAGAYVDGN
-333 QDKDWVSGDVIS
+333 TDDDWVAGDVIS

-392 TTITVPGQRTWVP
+392 TTITVPGQKTWVP

-498 QRRTILVHNPD
+498 QRRTITVHNPD

-519 NIIKTDISRTDDS
+519 NITKTDISRTDDS

-566 SAESTDPQYSDP
+566 SAEATDPQYSDP
-578 EINIYYIADARSVN
+578 MINIYYIADARSVN

-703 DAVTGKI
+703 DAVTGQI

-738 EDQNTPTVH
+738 EGQNTPTVH

-814 TNQTAQVSLKVP
+814 TNQTAQVSLTVP

-967 KVLTQDSK
+967 KVLTQDPK

-1109 TKHIYITYVADGVT
+1109 TKHIYITYVANGVT

-1270 GDIENDPNGGMQ
+1270 GDIENDPDGGMQ

-1371 GKIKVPHDNPH
+1371 GKIKVSHDNPH

-1531 TGITVPEHYVLAPGQ
+1531 TDITVPEHYVLAPGQ

-1724 FKNKDNPDIIV
+1724 FKDKDNPDIIV

-1740 KTPQADDTQSV
+1740 KTPQADDKATI

-1775 HANKNEVTGEI
+1775 HANKNEVTGET

-1798 FDEVTAK
+1798 FDEVAAK

-1851 GSVVGGKHLIAGK
+1851 GSIVGGKHLIAGK

-2085 PGDQIPGTQDKHFKD
+2085 PGDKIPGTQDKYFKD

-2121 GTKNV
+2121 GTKHV

-2239 PAQPTEPTEPTQK
+2239 PAQPTEPTEPAQK
-2252 PTKKAPKKVKKAPAK
+2252 PTKKAPKKVKKVPAK
-2267 KVPTKKVD
+2267 KVPTKKAD

-2284 VPTPAVI
+2284 VSTPAVI

>member
-42 PVVHA
+42 SVVHA

-58 QVVNSDKAVAEAS
+58 QVVNSDKSVAEAS
-71 QSNAQSADQAQP
+71 QSNAQSADQAQT

-96 SAKQAQADQAQAQA
+96 SAKQAQADQAQV
-110 QAQASNSS
+110 SNSS
-118 ENKAQASN
+118 ENKNQASN

-133 SAIEKQADNASAQ
+133 SAIEKQADNASNQ

-160 ERQSA
+160 ERQSV

-174 AVQAQAPTQNK
+174 ADQAQAQAQAPTQNK
-185 TQVPAQKSMTQGSTI
+185 TQVPAQKSVTQGSTI

-225 NSVNQAANHANTSVE
+225 SSVNQAANHANTSVE
-240 KSNQASSNKNTDF
+240 KSNPASSNKNADF

-289 TGMYLNSLV
+289 TSMYLNLLV

-310 RNSADHKPDKDIQ
+310 RNNANHKPDKDIQ
-323 DDAGGYVDGN
+323 DDAGAYVDGSK
-333 QDKDWVSGDVIS
+333 DEDWVAGDVVN

-359 HVEAVTH
+359 HVDAVTH

-374 KQVDVPAQTHIV
+374 KQVDVPAQTHTV

-392 TTITVPGQRTWVP
+392 TTVTVPGQRTWVP

-519 NIIKTDISRTDDS
+519 NITKTDISRTDDS

-549 EYVAPKISGY
+549 EYAAPKISGY

-578 EINIYYIADARSVN
+578 MINIYYIADARSVN

-609 TRNGRPGDTASDL
+609 TRNGRPGDTVSDL

-658 LVPSTDPSLTQKK
+658 LIPSTDPSLTQKK

-689 NVVQTANF
+689 NVVQTASF

-738 EDQNTPTVH
+738 EDQITPTVH
-747 LDSVPVVQVN
+747 LDSVPVVSVK
-757 GYTPNPSAVNA
+757 GYTPNPGAVNA

-775 QDQTITVN
+775 KDQTITVN
-783 YNANAQA
+783 YVADKQA

-814 TNQTAQVSLKVP
+814 TNQTAQVSLTVP

-859 QAPDVSKTVNRTVE
+859 QASDVSKTVNRTVE

-917 AISVPPVS
+917 AISIPPVS

-954 PQSININYQTPDG
+954 PQSININYQTPNG
-967 KVLTQDSK
+967 KVLVQDPK

-981 NVKLTYDKTP
+981 SVKLTYDKTP

-1077 GTHHFDEVPAKAIE
+1077 GTHHFEEVPAKAIE

-1109 TKHIYITYVADGVT
+1109 TKHIYITYVANGAT

-1151 TSFDATKT
+1151 TSFDVTKT

-1206 TVKRTIRVTNPQDKT
+1206 TVKRTIRVTNPQGKT

-1235 RDEVTGKITYGK
+1235 RDEVTGKITYSK

-1253 QTFKAWH
+1253 QTFKALH
-1260 VPDYQGYKPA
+1260 VTDYQGYKPA
-1270 GDIENDPNGGMQ
+1270 GDIENDPDGGMQ

-1311 YVDPDKNPVVNDSV
+1311 YVDPDKNPVANDSV
-1325 GGKFNSTTGLTY
+1325 GGKFNSTTSLTY

-1371 GKIKVPHDNPH
+1371 GKIKVPHDHPH
-1382 KKGDPI
+1382 NKGDQI

-1417 PSGKR
+1417 PSGKH

-1471 SVEKV
+1471 NVEKV

-1508 DSNNAQVGP
+1508 DSNDAQVGP

-1546 SIPTSYSFKDKDNQP
+1546 SIPTSYSFKEKDNQP
-1561 MLVYLKH
+1561 ILVYLKH

-1696 TDQTVDVPYEVPD
+1696 TDQTVYVSYEVPD

-1735 NVEPI
+1735 KVEPI

-1775 HANKNEVTGEI
+1775 HANKNEVTGET
-1786 EYGDWSENGKHT
+1786 EYGNWSENGKHT
-1798 FDEVTAK
+1798 FDEVAAK

-1875 QIPGNYELVGGQNIP
+1875 QIPGNYELVDGQNIP

-1957 VTYGQWS
+1957 ITYGQWS

-2078 PGDKPVK
+2078 PGNKPVK
-2085 PGDQIPGTQDKHFKD
+2085 PGDKIPGTQDKHFKD

-2121 GTKNV
+2121 GTKHV

-2196 SYDKLAKPEDNKPS
+2196 SYDKLAKPEDNKPG
-2210 EPSQPGVVPY
+2210 EPSQPGVPC

-2228 QQPQQPQEPQQ
+2228 QEPQEPQEPQQ
-2239 PAQPTEPTEPTQK
+2239 PAQPAEPTEPAQT
-2252 PTKKAPKKVKKAPAK
+2252 PAKKAPKKVKKAPAK
-2267 KVPTKKVD
+2267 KVPTRKAD
-2275 NGPVRTTPV
+2275 NGPVRT
-2284 VPTPAVI
+2284 TPAVI

-2328 GSSEEDNALALAGL
+2328 GSSKEDNALALAGL